1 MHRACEYHVL
11 RFNISVYLR
20 VEIMEHQQLNQ
31 HEGGLLDDLVPAGR
45 GDAMRNVDDPFALLR
60 HTGTPMPHLPSQEVQ
75 DAMLDP
81 LAQLQR
87 EAEAVLRN
95 PELTS
100 TYRQSALVE
109 RSTALPEAD
118 TPSKHPWAGTDGDAG
133 SLLDLLS
140 GPSGINDLIGTM
152 DSLDTRRL
160 LTPPTTPDVL
170 LLFAGDIGTHQRHGM
185 TAALTRREHH
195 LVSMDSAYLPAAQ
208 AGEEQ
213 P

>member
-1 MHRACEYHVL
+1 MG
-11 RFNISVYLR
+11 N
-20 VEIMEHQQLNQ
+20 QQLDQ
-31 HEGGLLDDLVPAGR
+31 HEGGLLDDLLPAGR
-45 GDAMRNVDDPFALLR
+45 GDSARNADDPFALLR
-60 HTGTPMPHLPSQEVQ
+60 HSGTPTRHLPSQDVR
-75 DAMLDP
+75 DAVVDP

-95 PELTS
+95 PELAS
-100 TYRQSALVE
+100 TYHQSALVE

-118 TPSKHPWAGTDGDAG
+118 TPANYPGGGADAEAA

-140 GPSGINDLIGTM
+140 GPAGINDLIGTM

-170 LLFAGDIGTHQRHGM
+170 QLFAGDIVTHQRHGM
-185 TAALTRREHH
+185 TATLTRREHH

-208 AGEEQ
+208 TEGEQ